1 MATETATESPLTP
14 QQERMLERVERE
26 VAKLAKENE
35 KRIERVLASRAR
47 RGL

>member
-1 MATETATESPLTP
+1 MATATEFPLTP
-14 QQERMLERVERE
+14 EQERILERVERE

-47 RGL
+47 RGA